1 MWLASR
7 PDAFAFGQGGFGNRR
22 LVARR
27 RSTMQI
33 FGPTQVH
40 GAQTIN
46 APHSVRPSSATQPAP
61 ASANI
66 SDELQLSD
74 SGQVASQ
81 LNDIAPIRQDRV
93 DAIRT
98 AIAQGTYETPDKLSA
113 ALDGL
118 LDEIG

>member
-1 MWLASR
+1 
-7 PDAFAFGQGGFGNRR
+7 
-22 LVARR
+22 
-27 RSTMQI
+27 MQI

-46 APHSVRPSSATQPAP
+46 APHNARQLNAPSQPA
-61 ASANI
+61 ASAGI
-66 SDELQLSD
+66 TDELQLSD
-74 SGQVASQ
+74 SGKVASQ

>member
-1 MWLASR
+1 
-7 PDAFAFGQGGFGNRR
+7 
-22 LVARR
+22 
-27 RSTMQI
+27 MQI

-46 APHSVRPSSATQPAP
+46 APHSVRPSNATQPAP

-93 DAIRT
+93 NAIRT